1 MAWCEISR
9 GQDSG
14 IIAEVVYFILEAAMT
29 LSREVMQRSV
39 CLGEQD

>member
-1 MAWCEISR
+1 M
-9 GQDSG
+9 